1 MNPTYPELSIS
12 GRHTIDAGLVYLN
25 AQPFPAKN
33 FTIQFE
39 YHTMDL
45 ADTDELNITINLF
58 QHTTPNIISDPAA
71 HILLEFK
78 KLRTK
83 KDDSDVS
90 ENGDE
95 VMHFKIV
102 KKSGLGNTA
111 WLTTMSYE
119 NRMRLQQNPVNVR
132 GHHLLT
138 ATANMDDTSD
148 GLITR
153 SGNFSVHIDDKPFA
167 ELDRGI
173 YGNVNDVIIS
183 PNIIK
188 GMSWTYGGRQIEING
203 YGKVC
208 VSYVR
213 VFDRVLDNKSFLES
227 QIDRS
232 TVD

>member
-1 MNPTYPELSIS
+1 MNPTYPGLSKS

-39 YHTMDL
+39 YDTMDL
-45 ADTDELNITINLF
+45 AETDELNITINLF
-58 QHTTPNIISDPAA
+58 QQFS
-71 HILLEFK
+71 
-78 KLRTK
+78 
-83 KDDSDVS
+83 
-90 ENGDE
+90 
-95 VMHFKIV
+95 FKIE
-102 KKSGLGNTA
+102 KKNGLGNTA
-111 WLTTMSYE
+111 LLTTTIYA
-119 NRMRLQQNPVNVR
+119 NRLRLQPNPVNVR
-132 GHHLLT
+132 GRHLLT

-153 SGNFSVHIDDKPFA
+153 SGNFSFHIDDKPFA

-173 YGNVNDVIIS
+173 YGNVNDVITRS
-183 PNIIK
+183 CLLFCPNIK
-188 GMSWTYGGRQIEING
+188 NGMSWTYGGRQIEING

-213 VFDRVLDNKSFLES
+213 VFDRVLDHNSFLES